1 MHIPFLPL
9 ALSLASTFAL
19 TSAFPARSP
28 LPYSP
33 SQCVLS
39 LDHLTS
45 PNGTRG
51 AVASESK
58 ICSQIGIDMISAG
71 GTAAD
76 ALVATTFCVGVI
88 GMYHSGIGGG
98 GFMLVRDELGHY
110 EVIDYRETAPAS
122 AHKDMY
128 KHDRNA
134 SVIGGLA
141 VGIPGEIRGLGYLQ
155 QKYGKLGWKEVVMP
169 AVRIAREGF
178 LVGEDL
184 VKYMKAASANDDF
197 LVADPVWA
205 QDFAPNGTLLG
216 LADKITRRRLANT
229 LEKIANEGP
238 DAFYEGEIANSIIK
252 TIQETNGTMTHDD
265 MREYTVRLKQPLSID
280 YRGFKLFTTNAPSSG
295 AVTLNILKVMEQFPP
310 EDLADKNLTAHR
322 LAEAM
327 KFAYGARQE
336 LGDPDFIRG
345 LTTFQKTMLSE
356 KKAQQIRKMIMD
368 NQTQALEVYNPN
380 LVYAAESAGTSHLV
394 ASDGTGMTVTS
405 TTTINLLF
413 GARIMT
419 DTGIILNN
427 EMDDFSQPGRP
438 NSFGFEPSPNNFIA
452 PHKRP
457 LSSITPLIVE
467 HANNGS
473 LFFATGAAG
482 GSRIISSTMQVAFRI
497 MSAIDQGHTTGGEM
511 YQAIKAPRLH
521 HQLMPNVLN
530 VETGYDETVFAS
542 LSSKQ
547 HNVSWVA
554 PGQSSAQGLLRL
566 YNGTFEAV
574 GETRQL
580 NSGGLTV

>member
-1 MHIPFLPL
+1 MFSSLLPL
-9 ALSLASTFAL
+9 ALASTIPLSLAL
-19 TSAFPARSP
+19 PAQPP
-28 LPYSP
+28 LPYSRE
-33 SQCVLS
+33 QCVLT
-39 LDHLTS
+39 LNPAHS

-58 ICSQIGIDMISAG
+58 ICSQIGIDMISRG

-76 ALVATTFCVGVI
+76 ALVATTLCVGVT

-98 GFMLVRDELGHY
+98 GFMLVRDELGRY

-141 VGIPGEIRGLGYLQ
+141 VGVPGEIRGLAYLQ
-155 QKYGKLGWKEVVMP
+155 AKYGRLTWREVVMP
-169 AVRIAREGF
+169 AVRVAREGF
-178 LVGEDL
+178 AVGEDL
-184 VKYMKAASANDDF
+184 VRYMKAASANDDF
-197 LVADPVWA
+197 LVADPAWA
-205 QDFAPNGTLLG
+205 EDFAPRGKLLG
-216 LADKITRRRLANT
+216 LGERITRRRLART

-238 DAFYEGEIANSIIK
+238 ETFYQGKIADSIIK
-252 TIQETNGTMTHDD
+252 TIQKSNGTMTHKDL
-265 MREYTVRLKQPLSID
+265 REYTVRLKQPLSID

-322 LAEAM
+322 LVEAM

-345 LTTFQKTMLSE
+345 LTPYQKAMVSE
-356 KKAQQIRKMIMD
+356 KKAGQIRRMIMD
-368 NQTQALEVYNPN
+368 NQTQALEVYNPQ

-497 MSAIDQGHTTGGEM
+497 MSAIDQGHTAIGEM

-530 VETGYDETVFAS
+530 VETGYDEGVFYN
-542 LSSKQ
+542 LGSKQ

-554 PGQSSAQGLLRL
+554 PGQSSAHGLLRL
-566 YNGTFEAV
+566 WNGTFEAV

-580 NSGGLTV
+580 NSGGLTL

>member
-1 MHIPFLPL
+1 MYSSLLPL
-9 ALSLASTFAL
+9 VAL
-19 TSAFPARSP
+19 TSTAFALPAPARLYHSQE
-28 LPYSP
+28 
-33 SQCVLS
+33 QCVLS
-39 LDHLTS
+39 LDPLRS

-51 AVASESK
+51 AVASESR

-76 ALVATTFCVGVI
+76 ALVATTLCVGVI

-98 GFMLVRDELGHY
+98 GFMLVRDELGRY

-122 AHKDMY
+122 AHRDMY

-141 VGIPGEIRGLGYLQ
+141 VGVPGEMRGLGYLQ
-155 QKYGKLGWKEVVMP
+155 QKYGRLRWKEVVMP
-169 AVRIAREGF
+169 AVEVAREGF
-178 LVGEDL
+178 AVGEDL
-184 VKYMKAASANDDF
+184 VRYMKAASVKDDF
-197 LVADPVWA
+197 LVRDPVWA
-205 QDFAPNGTLLG
+205 EDFAPNGTLLG
-216 LADKITRRRLANT
+216 LGDWITRKRLATT

-238 DAFYEGEIANSIIK
+238 DAFYEGEIAESIIK
-252 TIQETNGTMTHDD
+252 TIQETNGTMTLEDL
-265 MREYTVRLKQPLSID
+265 REYAVRLKQPLSIE
-280 YRGFKLFTTNAPSSG
+280 YRDFKLFTTDAPSSG

-322 LAEAM
+322 LTEAM

-345 LTTFQKTMLSE
+345 LTSFQKTMISE
-356 KKAQQIRKMIMD
+356 EKAQQVRKMILD
-368 NQTQALEVYNPN
+368 NQTQALEVYNPRS
-380 LVYAAESAGTSHLV
+380 VYAAESFGTSHLV

-452 PHKRP
+452 PYKRP
-457 LSSITPLIVE
+457 LSSITPLIAE
-467 HANNGS
+467 HATNGS

-482 GSRIISSTMQVAFRI
+482 GSRIISSTMQVAFKI
-497 MSAIDQGHTTGGEM
+497 MSAIDQGHTPVGEM
-511 YQAIKAPRLH
+511 YEAIKAPRLH

-530 VETGYDETVFAS
+530 VEIGYDESVFAS
-542 LSSKQ
+542 LGSKQ
-547 HNVSWVA
+547 HNVSWIA
-554 PGQSSAQGLLRL
+554 PGQSAAQGLLRL
-566 YNGTFEAV
+566 YNGTFQAV

>member
-1 MHIPFLPL
+1 MYIPILPL
-9 ALSLASTFAL
+9 ALSLASTLTL
-19 TSAFPARSP
+19 TSGLPAPFR
-28 LPYSP
+28 YSP
-33 SQCVLS
+33 EQEQCVLN
-39 LDHLTS
+39 LDPSTA

-58 ICSQIGIDMISAG
+58 LCSQIGIDMISQG

-76 ALVATTFCVGVI
+76 ALVAATLCVGVI

-98 GFMLVRDELGHY
+98 GFMLVRDELGRH
-110 EVIDYRETAPAS
+110 EVIDYRETAPSS

-141 VGIPGEIRGLGYLQ
+141 VGVPGEIRGLGYLQ
-155 QKYGKLGWKEVVMP
+155 EKYGRLGWKEVVMP
-169 AVRIAREGF
+169 AVEVAREGF
-178 LVGEDL
+178 TVGEDL

-197 LVADPVWA
+197 LVSDPVWA

-216 LADKITRRRLANT
+216 LGDRITRKRLAST
-229 LEKIANEGP
+229 LEKIATEGP
-238 DAFYEGEIANSIIK
+238 EAFYEGEIADSIIK
-252 TIQETNGTMTHDD
+252 TIQENNGTMTHDD
-265 MREYTVRLKQPLSID
+265 LREYTIRMKQPLSID
-280 YRGFKLFTTNAPSSG
+280 YRGFKLYTTVAPSSG

-310 EDLADKNLTAHR
+310 EDLADKSLTAHR
-322 LAEAM
+322 LTEAM

-345 LTTFQKTMLSE
+345 LTAFQKTMLSE
-356 KKAQQIRKMIMD
+356 EKAQQIRKMIMD
-368 NQTQALEVYNPN
+368 NQTQALDVYNPQS
-380 LVYAAESAGTSHLV
+380 VYAAESSGTSHLV
-394 ASDGTGMTVTS
+394 ASDETGMTVTS

-413 GARIMT
+413 GAKIMT

-452 PHKRP
+452 PYKRP

-467 HANNGS
+467 HASNGS

-482 GSRIISSTMQVAFRI
+482 GSRIISSTMQVAFGI
-497 MSAIDQGHTTGGEM
+497 MSAIDQGRSAVGEM
-511 YQAIKAPRLH
+511 YEAIKAPRLH

-530 VETGYDETVFAS
+530 VETGYDESVFVG
-542 LSSKQ
+542 LGSKQ
-547 HNVSWVA
+547 HNVSWMA